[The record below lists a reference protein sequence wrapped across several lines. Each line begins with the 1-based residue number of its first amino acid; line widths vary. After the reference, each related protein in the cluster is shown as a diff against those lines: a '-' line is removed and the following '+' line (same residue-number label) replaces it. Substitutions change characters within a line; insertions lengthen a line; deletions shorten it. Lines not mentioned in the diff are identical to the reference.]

1 MEKYEEKLW
10 GKIDFLHEKT
20 INEQNKM
27 NIFSDI
33 IIKYQT
39 ALINFSKSIENIK
52 SLNTEIISEKD
63 SSINIALQNLIKV
76 LNMHITEF
84 KDCSTHMKR
93 TIIEP
98 IIKTKDEKYSEEKEM
113 YTQYNKLKNTY
124 NALKSNS
131 GKAKKEFDN
140 NAKFC
145 ENNIHN
151 LFQYKSNTLS
161 SNNEKDIEVVKG
173 EEKMKLS
180 LTSTKTFEE
189 KYIKSLDEVNNVREK
204 MVKKEEELL
213 KFYQKVNYDFY
224 NKISCAIIYIIP
236 ILKNLFHS
244 LLLELSATE
253 ERCKKMNIQQD
264 INDFIINNSTNL
276 SPEKTVEFEPYY
288 PQADLKYTNISGKDK
303 KELENL
309 DMNYQI
315 IEILKNNF
323 KDIRTD
329 LNMKAEQKKHRL
341 RFLCNEIFKIGP
353 GVGFTSEEKEEL
365 INLIKKPKY
374 KSFFLIILSKQ
385 RTKGRFKRSEKLIK
399 DLVEIIINI
408 LDSSEI
414 ENDFDSV
421 KNCIV
426 LSETFYYEK
435 DENKKNKDKDNKKIF
450 LIDFIKYYKWF
461 QDINFWEGIIES
473 MIQKEI
479 AKSEKINIRNRTKET
494 DEETKAKISN
504 ISFSIVLSY
513 TNTMIEFNISKEDV
527 NKIVENFVLKYNI
540 DENIAQTIYENVE
553 ATPLPET
560 SEENKKIFEEMYEQ
574 FIQKKN
580 NVEENVEMQIE
591 ENNIENEG
599 VEENNIE
606 NEEVE
611 ENKIE
616 NEDNNGENNFEN
628 EENNIEDEENN
639 KVIEENNNGENN
651 DFLNN
656 MSIKDSMILGI
667 NVGNENDLNQNEEIK
682 ENVDMEEERNNAED
696 NEIKEE
702 GNEN

>member
-161 SNNEKDIEVVKG
+161 SNNEKDIEELKG

-180 LTSTKTFEE
+180 LTRTKTFEE
-189 KYIKSLDEVNNVREK
+189 KYIKSLDEVNNIREK
-204 MVKKEEELL
+204 MIKKEEELL

-414 ENDFDSV
+414 ENDFESA

-435 DENKKNKDKDNKKIF
+435 DENKKIKDGKKIF

-461 QDINFWEGIIES
+461 QDLNFWEGIIEN

-479 AKSEKINIRNRTKET
+479 LKNEKINIKNKIIET
-494 DEETKAKISN
+494 DEEIKAKISN
-504 ISFSIVLSY
+504 FGFSIVLSY
-513 TNTMIEFNISKEDV
+513 TNTMIEFNISKEDI
-527 NKIVENFVLKYNI
+527 NKIVQIFVEKYNI
-540 DENIAQTIYENVE
+540 DENIAKTIYENVE

-560 SEENKKIFEEMYEQ
+560 SEENKKIFEEM
-574 FIQKKN
+574 FDLFVQKKN
-580 NVEENVEMQIE
+580 SIEENVEMQIE
-591 ENNIENEG
+591 ENNLENG
-599 VEENNIE
+599 ENVK
-606 NEEVE
+606 VE

-616 NEDNNGENNFEN
+616 NEENNGENNIENGENNIEN
-628 EENNIEDEENN
+628 EENNMENEENN
-639 KVIEENNNGENN
+639 KVNDENNSGENNN
-651 DFLNN
+651 FLNN
-656 MSIKDSMILGI
+656 ISIKDSMILGI

-682 ENVDMEEERNNAED
+682 ENEEMEEEQDNIEE

-702 GNEN
+702 KNN

>member
-39 ALINFSKSIENIK
+39 ALVNFSKSIENIK

-161 SNNEKDIEVVKG
+161 SNNEKDIEELKG

-180 LTSTKTFEE
+180 LKCTKTFEE

-560 SEENKKIFEEMYEQ
+560 SEKNKKIFEEIYGQ

-591 ENNIENEG
+591 ENNIENEE
-599 VEENNIE
+599 VEENKVE

-611 ENKIE
+611 ENKIG
-616 NEDNNGENNFEN
+616 NEDNNGENNIEN
-628 EENNIEDEENN
+628 KENNIEDEENN

-682 ENVDMEEERNNAED
+682 ENVDMEEENNVED

>member
-39 ALINFSKSIENIK
+39 ALINFSKSIESIK

-161 SNNEKDIEVVKG
+161 SNNEKDIEELKG

-180 LTSTKTFEE
+180 LTRTKTFEE
-189 KYIKSLDEVNNVREK
+189 KYIKSLDEVNNIREK
-204 MVKKEEELL
+204 MIKKEEELL

-527 NKIVENFVLKYNI
+527 NKIVENFVQKYNI

-574 FIQKKN
+574 FIQNKN

-591 ENNIENEG
+591 ENNIENE
-599 VEENNIE
+599 
-606 NEEVE
+606 EVE

-616 NEDNNGENNFEN
+616 NEDHNGENNIEN

-682 ENVDMEEERNNAED
+682 ENVDMEEEQNNAED

>member
-124 NALKSNS
+124 NTLKSNS

-161 SNNEKDIEVVKG
+161 SNNEKDIEELKG

-180 LTSTKTFEE
+180 LTRTKTFEE
-189 KYIKSLDEVNNVREK
+189 KYIKSLDEVNNIREK
-204 MVKKEEELL
+204 MIKKEEELL

-414 ENDFDSV
+414 ESDFDSV

-527 NKIVENFVLKYNI
+527 NKIVENFVQKYNI

-616 NEDNNGENNFEN
+616 NEDNNGENNIEN

-656 MSIKDSMILGI
+656 ISIKDSMILGI

-682 ENVDMEEERNNAED
+682 ENVDMEEEQNNAED

>member
-1 MEKYEEKLW
+1 
-10 GKIDFLHEKT
+10 
-20 INEQNKM
+20 
-27 NIFSDI
+27 
-33 IIKYQT
+33 
-39 ALINFSKSIENIK
+39 
-52 SLNTEIISEKD
+52 
-63 SSINIALQNLIKV
+63 
-76 LNMHITEF
+76 
-84 KDCSTHMKR
+84 
-93 TIIEP
+93 
-98 IIKTKDEKYSEEKEM
+98 
-113 YTQYNKLKNTY
+113 
-124 NALKSNS
+124 
-131 GKAKKEFDN
+131 
-140 NAKFC
+140 
-145 ENNIHN
+145 
-151 LFQYKSNTLS
+151 
-161 SNNEKDIEVVKG
+161 
-173 EEKMKLS
+173 
-180 LTSTKTFEE
+180 
-189 KYIKSLDEVNNVREK
+189 
-204 MVKKEEELL
+204 
-213 KFYQKVNYDFY
+213 
-224 NKISCAIIYIIP
+224 
-236 ILKNLFHS
+236 
-244 LLLELSATE
+244 
-253 ERCKKMNIQQD
+253 
-264 INDFIINNSTNL
+264 
-276 SPEKTVEFEPYY
+276 
-288 PQADLKYTNISGKDK
+288 
-303 KELENL
+303 
-309 DMNYQI
+309 
-315 IEILKNNF
+315 
-323 KDIRTD
+323 
-329 LNMKAEQKKHRL
+329 
-341 RFLCNEIFKIGP
+341 
-353 GVGFTSEEKEEL
+353 
-365 INLIKKPKY
+365 
-374 KSFFLIILSKQ
+374 
-385 RTKGRFKRSEKLIK
+385 
-399 DLVEIIINI
+399 VEIIINI

-527 NKIVENFVLKYNI
+527 NKIVENFVQKYNI

-574 FIQKKN
+574 FIQNKN
-580 NVEENVEMQIE
+580 NVEENVEMQI
-591 ENNIENEG
+591 
-599 VEENNIE
+599 EENNIE

-616 NEDNNGENNFEN
+616 NEDNNGENNIEN

-682 ENVDMEEERNNAED
+682 ENVDMEEEQNNAED

>member
-39 ALINFSKSIENIK
+39 ALVNFSKSIENIK
-52 SLNTEIISEKD
+52 TLNTEIISEKD
-63 SSINIALQNLIKV
+63 SSINIAFQNLIKV

-161 SNNEKDIEVVKG
+161 SNNEKDIEELKG

-180 LTSTKTFEE
+180 LTRTKTFEE
-189 KYIKSLDEVNNVREK
+189 KYIKSLDEVNNIREK
-204 MVKKEEELL
+204 MIKKEEELL

-435 DENKKNKDKDNKKIF
+435 DENKKNKDNKKIF

-611 ENKIE
+611 ENKIG
-616 NEDNNGENNFEN
+616 NEDNNGENNIEN

-639 KVIEENNNGENN
+639 KVIEENNNGGNN

-682 ENVDMEEERNNAED
+682 ENVDMEEEQNNAED